1 MAFYLLSY
9 DLHEPNCD
17 YQSFYDA
24 LNAMEA
30 KHIQDSVWG
39 VRTTS
44 SAQVV
49 YKYLWR
55 HMHSP
60 KDRLFVVTFDKTQGF
75 QAINCISNLYEL

>member
-1 MAFYLLSY
+1 MALYLLSY
-9 DLHEPNCD
+9 DLHEPNFD

-44 SAQVV
+44 SAEVV
-49 YKYLWR
+49 YKYLWTYVQ
-55 HMHSP
+55 P
-60 KDRLFVVTFDKTQGF
+60 KKSSFRGHVRPDP
-75 QAINCISNLYEL
+75 ELSSDQLHQ

>member
-1 MAFYLLSY
+1 MALYLLSY
-9 DLHEPNCD
+9 DLHEPNFN

-30 KHIQDSVWG
+30 RHIQDSVWG

-44 SAQVV
+44 SAEVV

-55 HMHSP
+55 HMYSP
-60 KDRLFVVTFDKTQGF
+60 KDRLLVVMFDKTQSF
-75 QAINCISNLYEL
+75 QTINCISKLSDL

>member
-1 MAFYLLSY
+1 MALYLLSY
-9 DLHEPNCD
+9 DLHDPNFD

-30 KHIQDSVWG
+30 KHIQNSVWG

-44 SAQVV
+44 SAEVV

-55 HMHSP
+55 HIYSP
-60 KDRLFVVTFDKTQGF
+60 KNRLFVVTFDKTQSF
-75 QAINCISNLYEL
+75 EAINCIDNLSDL